1 LIGSWLPDNVL
12 LKIRRFT
19 NRPFVMITGLLLTI
33 PIPGADDDKI
43 LPGSPFYTDRKMLPD
58 GLIRKTLEGGAEL
71 IYR

>member
-1 LIGSWLPDNVL
+1 
-12 LKIRRFT
+12 
-19 NRPFVMITGLLLTI
+19 MITGLLLTI